1 MLPVAACPI
10 ATAMEIGRVDALKR
24 RETRW
29 QIQSWP
35 RVEPKQLSRQR
46 PASPILG
53 GAAVDVFSRLG
64 FRAGKVRLRKTQ
76 VEATHED
83 LTIETFISGQ

>member
-53 GAAVDVFSRLG
+53 GAAVDAFSRLG
-64 FRAGKVRLRKTQ
+64 FRAGQVR
-76 VEATHED
+76 
-83 LTIETFISGQ
+83 